1 MAFTSKEERKMS
13 EYWLYGMRERGF
25 GPGCQPKEGLV
36 GIEQGAMLADGK
48 DYWDIVAY
56 ERELSNKEVHEY
68 ELDFIC
74 KAKKEET

>member
-1 MAFTSKEERKMS
+1 M
-13 EYWLYGMRERGF
+13 
-25 GPGCQPKEGLV
+25 